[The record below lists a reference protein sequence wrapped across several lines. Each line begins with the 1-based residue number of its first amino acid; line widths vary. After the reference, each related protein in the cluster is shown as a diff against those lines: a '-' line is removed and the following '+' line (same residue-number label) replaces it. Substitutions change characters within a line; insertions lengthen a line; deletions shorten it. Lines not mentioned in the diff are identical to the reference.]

1 MKHRARLIALGLLV
15 VKCNG
20 GRHLA
25 VLNEECCSRKGQGK
39 GGSCQR
45 VHGLQPSWYKD
56 AGEDSS
62 VAREGERRGR
72 HNAQYKE
79 CSSSEYTSRR
89 RRGAVGAV
97 AAYEVKMGCV
107 CQGCTAEGS
116 WLDPENGGNITGS
129 RRKGLAASVA
139 RLRGGSTSTRET
151 KETKGATK
159 AKEDTGWGV
168 NLNVFG
174 WGGDNEA
181 KRKAKQ
187 DAEDADARDALRKAR
202 EERLERELEES
213 GAAEEAENVG
223 DDKTAGGILVS
234 MAKPAEP
241 VRQVALLSDKQLWLD
256 VVEPFFASI
265 SLAISSLYP
274 LWHTLRGM
282 FGLSL
287 LFYGEDFATLA
298 FHIVVFRIS
307 GWKKAAKSKDEL
319 VAYYKKA
326 RKTMTK
332 AAKDVRASAA
342 IIARKDRLVARKE
355 EMMVEKKRLH
365 AMGRVSAE
373 EARAFIDKYRN
384 DIEII
389 AREQEVLAETSS
401 SILAIKGALSFK
413 KLAASVNSLYA
424 AVITS
429 ITASTF
435 KRAGQLTL
443 ALTCGG
449 LIKRTLFDLLG
460 PVIDPIGY
468 QIELETYVANIMR
481 GPANLYITL
490 AGYLSSASVFFHF
503 FVDPQQALTIT
514 FVLLG
519 ARVVTD
525 YIVAALNPVRWRFGM
540 SKKLDNMPI
549 SAIIYLLLASL
560 GFAFHGNAGLV
571 GDYACKPFIAFL
583 GLLNK
588 GLNHFQAT
596 TITYFS

>member
-1 MKHRARLIALGLLV
+1 MKHRARLIALGILV
-15 VKCNG
+15 VECVG

-25 VLNEECCSRKGQGK
+25 VLHEECCSRKGQGK
-39 GGSCQR
+39 GGSCER
-45 VHGLQPSWYKD
+45 VHRHQRSWYED
-56 AGEDSS
+56 AGKNSS
-62 VAREGERRGR
+62 VTRERKRQGR
-72 HNAQYKE
+72 YDAQYKE
-79 CSSSEYTSRR
+79 CASSQHTSRR
-89 RRGAVGAV
+89 GRGGARAV
-97 AAYEVKMGCV
+97 APYGVKAECV
-107 CQGCTAEGS
+107 CQGCPSEAS
-116 WLDPENGGNITGS
+116 WLDPENGASISGS
-129 RRKGLAASVA
+129 RRKGPAASVV
-139 RLRGGSTSTRET
+139 RFRGGSASTRET
-151 KETKGATK
+151 KGAI
-159 AKEDTGWGV
+159 KEDTGWGL

-181 KRKAKQ
+181 KTKAKQ
-187 DAEDADARDALRKAR
+187 EAEDAEARDALRKAR

-213 GAAEEAENVG
+213 GAAEEAEQVG

-241 VRQVALLSDKQLWLD
+241 VRQAALLSDKRLWLD
-256 VVEPFFASI
+256 VVEPFFASV

-326 RKTMTK
+326 RRTMTK

-342 IIARKDRLVARKE
+342 IIARKNRLVARKE
-355 EMMVEKKRLH
+355 EMMAEKKRLL
-365 AMGRVSAE
+365 AMGRVSAQ

-401 SILAIKGALSFK
+401 SILAIKGALSVK

-468 QIELETYVANIMR
+468 QIELETYVAKIMR

-549 SAIIYLLLASL
+549 SAVIYLLLASL

-571 GDYACKPFIAFL
+571 GDYACKPFIDFL
-583 GLLNK
+583 GLVNK